1 VGPQLLPIIN
11 LGAPAIVEALL
22 KLVLPP
28 LPGFLPPFKS
38 KLQTLLEY
46 FKEAGREA
54 VNLGKVTATCPG
66 FSRSPPYFSPVFR
79 AVFLSELS
87 SFEDEHWGI
96 ILMKRRFKPSLCS
109 ETFP

>member
-54 VNLGKVTATCPG
+54 VHLGQVMIT
-66 FSRSPPYFSPVFR
+66 
-79 AVFLSELS
+79 FLGS
-87 SFEDEHWGI
+87 
-96 ILMKRRFKPSLCS
+96 
-109 ETFP
+109 